1 MDRNHATAPAPTTP
15 EAIPEP
21 APDPAD
27 GRSLEE
33 RVVEALKTVHDP
45 EIPVNIYELGLIY
58 NLDVGGDGSV
68 AVAMTLTTP
77 HCPAAAS
84 MPADVE
90 RVVQAVPGV
99 GAVKV
104 EVVWEPPWSKDR
116 MSEAARLEL
125 GFF

>member
-1 MDRNHATAPAPTTP
+1 MDRSLAASAPNAPASG
-15 EAIPEP
+15 ASP
-21 APDPAD
+21 APAD
-27 GRSLEE
+27 ARSLEE
-33 RVVEALKTVHDP
+33 QVIEALKTVHDP

-58 NLDVGGDGSV
+58 NLDVGKDGSV

-90 RVVQAVPGV
+90 RAVKTVPGV

>member
-1 MDRNHATAPAPTTP
+1 MDRNLAAAPPTTPTGASAPAPNETRP
-15 EAIPEP
+15 LEDQVIAAI
-21 APDPAD
+21 
-27 GRSLEE
+27 R
-33 RVVEALKTVHDP
+33 TVHDP

-58 NLDVGGDGSV
+58 NLDVGSDGSV

-77 HCPAAAS
+77 NCPAAAS
-84 MPADVE
+84 LPAEVE
-90 RVVQAVPGV
+90 RVVAAVPGA
-99 GAVKV
+99 GPVKV

>member
-1 MDRNHATAPAPTTP
+1 MAVDRGRTASAPDNPAATASPAP
-15 EAIPEP
+15 
-21 APDPAD
+21 AD
-27 GRSLEE
+27 ARPLEE
-33 RVVEALKTVHDP
+33 RVIEALKTVHDP

-58 NLDVGGDGSV
+58 TLDVGGDGSV

-84 MPADVE
+84 LPADVE
-90 RVVQAVPGV
+90 RAVQAVPGV

-116 MSEAARLEL
+116 MSEAAQLEL

>member
-1 MDRNHATAPAPTTP
+1 MDRSLAASPPTTP
-15 EAIPEP
+15 SGASSP
-21 APDPAD
+21 APAD
-27 GRSLEE
+27 ARPLEE
-33 RVVEALKTVHDP
+33 QVIAALKTVHDP

-84 MPADVE
+84 LPAEVE
-90 RVVQAVPGV
+90 RAVAAVPGA
-99 GAVKV
+99 GPVKV

>member
-1 MDRNHATAPAPTTP
+1 MDRNHATLPATP
-15 EAIPEP
+15 EAVPAP

-33 RVVEALKTVHDP
+33 MVVGALKTVHDP

-77 HCPAAAS
+77 NCPAAAS
-84 MPADVE
+84 MPAEVE
-90 RVVQAVPGV
+90 RVVKAVPGV

>member
-1 MDRNHATAPAPTTP
+1 MERSLAASAPNTPSSDAPAT
-15 EAIPEP
+15 
-21 APDPAD
+21 PAD

-33 RVVEALKTVHDP
+33 QVIDALKTVHDP

-84 MPADVE
+84 LPADVE
-90 RVVQAVPGV
+90 RAVKTVPGV
-99 GAVKV
+99 GPVKV